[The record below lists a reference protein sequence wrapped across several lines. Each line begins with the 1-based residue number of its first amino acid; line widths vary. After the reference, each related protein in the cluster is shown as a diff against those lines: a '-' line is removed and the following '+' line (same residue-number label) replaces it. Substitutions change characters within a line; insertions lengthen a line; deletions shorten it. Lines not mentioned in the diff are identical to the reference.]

1 MRCAVLDLGS
11 TSFQLL
17 VTDAEADGTLTHV
30 LRDRVILNL
39 GAEVAATGRV
49 PDDLLDR
56 ALEIVG
62 RFRDVAERS
71 GANVIWPVA
80 TAAFREAANLPWI
93 SKALRGALG
102 VPVQIL
108 SEEEEALC
116 TVTGIRASLA
126 LRAGPWVGF
135 DLGGGSMEIAVVDAG
150 RVTWTDSFPL
160 GAARLWRTMV
170 AGDPMTRAERREL
183 RALVTDLLTPAVEAS
198 GAPAE
203 APYVIAGGTA
213 GAVVRLLA
221 ARRWPDPPT
230 SLNQFEVTTDAM
242 RDVSRLLCT
251 STQRERLAMPGIDE
265 RRVDLLPAGSVVLAT
280 ALEAFGARAAVH
292 SEWGLREGVVLRAL
306 GAPIEADPGSLR
318 RGAVDRLAGRWKAD
332 DRHSSTVRRHAER
345 LFDETRTQHDLGA
358 VERELLGSAAR
369 LHDIGT
375 RISVDKHHK
384 HGAYIVEHAGLRG
397 FSPDDV
403 AMMACIVR
411 FQRGSPPRTSYL
423 PFEGLLPSERDAC
436 RVLVGILRIAHAL
449 ARGGDDDITSIQV
462 ESSAKQLLVRVGG
475 DHPTRAIVDA
485 EEQATLLS
493 RVLGSKVRF
502 ADLADRTSSTRPA
515 P

>member
-49 PDDLLDR
+49 PDDMLDR

-71 GANVIWPVA
+71 GADVIWPVA

-126 LRAGPWVGF
+126 LRPGPWVGF

-198 GAPAE
+198 GASPD

-230 SLNQFEVTTDAM
+230 SLNQFEVATEAL
-242 RDVSRLLCT
+242 REISRTLCT
-251 STQRERLAMPGIDE
+251 SDQKERLAMPGIDE
-265 RRVDLLPAGSVVLAT
+265 RRAELLPAGSVVLAT
-280 ALEAFGARAAVH
+280 ALEVFGAQAAVH

-306 GAPIEADPGSLR
+306 EAPIEADPEELR
-318 RGAVDRLAGRWKAD
+318 QIAVDRLAGRWHAD
-332 DRHSSTVRRHAER
+332 DRHSTTVRRHAER
-345 LFDETRTQHDLGA
+345 LFDETRSLHGLGP
-358 VERELLGSAAR
+358 VDRELLGSAAR

-397 FSPDDV
+397 FSPDEV
-403 AMMACIVR
+403 AMMACLVR
-411 FQRGSPPRTSYL
+411 FQRGSPPRSSYP
-423 PFEGLLPSERDAC
+423 PFAGLLPGERDGC
-436 RVLVGILRIAHAL
+436 RTMVGLLRIGHAL
-449 ARGGDDDITSIQV
+449 ARGGDADVTSIEV
-462 ESSAKQLLVRVGG
+462 DASANPLLVRVEGG
-475 DHPTRAIVDA
+475 NPAHAVADA
-485 EEQATLLS
+485 EEQAPILA
-493 RVLGSKVRF
+493 RALGSKVRF
-502 ADLADRTSSTRPA
+502 AHETAGRSATP
-515 P
+515 